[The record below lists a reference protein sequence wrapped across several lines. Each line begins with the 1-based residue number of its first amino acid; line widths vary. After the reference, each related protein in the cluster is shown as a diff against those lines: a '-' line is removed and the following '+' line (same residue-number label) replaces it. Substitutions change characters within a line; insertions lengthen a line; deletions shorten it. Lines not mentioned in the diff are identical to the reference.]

1 MFSFVVKLLFFIY
14 FSITFSNAS
23 HIRFGTFKWQPTTQY
38 NEIQFTLD
46 LGFRTSA
53 WFSNLPKNNDSI
65 NISFNFGDNVAS
77 TYQLILTTVD
87 SKDDWFTGTSV
98 FSHTYPTLEVGKTAN
113 YTAFYSLCCRISTL
127 LNQKDGDFTIKS
139 LVQIDNSNSLDK
151 INWSPVSGMVP
162 IYPVTYGRNNNFNI
176 PASDQNLKSGEYSSL
191 VFTFGEAKPD
201 GMTLDKNTGMVYF
214 MPSSVGLYCAKVI
227 ITDKNGAYITL
238 DFILQSEIQNG
249 YCHHQCNN
257 SGEVCKKNSDCINCG
272 NLVYNKTQDVCLSTK
287 PIFIYPPT
295 PKPKQTQTFVIGEQ
309 NEGFN
314 VSCTTDAIGLNTTI
328 QPVGFPIGFITKI
341 LEIGPNSTINLS
353 WFPASFQDYG
363 TYHKYIVCTDSLI
376 KITTSIE
383 IIIKK
388 PDCSNGG
395 FRDEGICVCQ
405 KNFTSQSD
413 CLDCSKGY
421 YGEKCIAVPPCVNGV
436 SNSGILGD
444 GKCYCNNGWIGDDCT
459 ISNSQSCGSLKSGV
473 VSSSIMEQS
482 YINPVGIQVYLANN
496 QKYQIPVN
504 IKIPEKNKL
513 IDVYFLIDI
522 NQKDQN
528 EFDNILSQLDGAKTK
543 ILELSPEGVSFGLGI
558 IDENGLFADLAK
570 IPSDSIVTSLENIK
584 WSGYNNSITGKSLSA
599 ATKAAKTPLGW
610 RTNAFKSMIIIPR
623 TDLPLSPI
631 QTEIDE
637 FKNAFIEKSIAPVV
651 IGIDVSLSN
660 WNSTLYQCG
669 FGAYKLS
676 PEAGGWKNFVK
687 SAFKETSS
695 SVLGNGVL
703 QNIIFK
709 VNDNSGGLAFLKSI
723 PENLPIDSDI
733 EVVKTLS
740 GLSLSLPINYN
751 SSINPSLRV
760 CTIGYG
766 CIDVK
771 TNYNHP
777 PTPNPF
783 GISCNQNSAS
793 IFQLEGS
800 DPDRNILTF
809 KFTSFLS
816 DAEGLIKTSKGID
829 VSTQKDELYAG
840 SENFTFSPY
849 KNYLKSLY
857 ISFIADDGCLTS
869 DSSAKVSFSIN
880 KVNQP
885 PECSSTIVISE
896 FGKTVDFLFTAT
908 DFEDDD
914 QLLIL
919 NAQFIVSS
927 ELVSLEQYG
936 QLTYNGTK
944 VTIDTI
950 IKKNMKIFFNQ
961 TKNPPNLLVPLTFKS
976 KDSSGLF
983 SNLCTHTIN
992 ITHTNEAPISNDGTS
1007 VTIPRSIGNPL
1018 SLLSTDIDSKSAIF
1032 TIKKVISGKTGTFY
1046 SCTDNSCSC
1055 VAGSNGRIDITENTK
1070 YSQIQY
1076 AKNQASLP
1084 ICFTNS
1090 EPSAFPNYAFIS
1102 FTSTDDEG
1110 LESNLATVIVNI
1122 VGYRTNVAPI
1132 VTKIQDYSVYQDY
1145 LDSDVNIVT
1154 GTDADIDDYNPQN
1167 ANNLIAIITNP
1178 PSNGILVT
1186 VQNGSSIAIQ
1196 GNAPFAHYYRPNTG
1210 YAGIDS
1216 YSYQVID
1223 TFKEKSSIESTTIT
1237 IKPINHKPNVLID
1250 VYKFTSESGG
1260 GVIETLNTSDHDG
1273 DNVICSVI
1281 SLPKQISMYD
1291 DKGVQIKSVPMV
1303 LPNNAYSF
1311 KLLDPSIITPTPFSN
1326 VLSTF
1331 SINCVDDSE
1340 KTTPKGV
1347 LSTGDVIGNVQY
1359 YYINTPPKS
1368 NISSVKLSQDS
1379 FIAFSFEG
1387 SDTESNEKL
1396 LKVML
1401 YSLPINGKLS
1411 KTIDSNVVLTKEL
1424 IGGDNTFGLDE
1435 LTYTPLP
1442 GQSNWDT
1449 VDHLGPLDKISYSI
1463 VDPQGLLSPSSTM
1476 SFQVRSRNPPIY
1488 LGDSEIN
1495 VLQNTRFPLTIE
1507 GELGGGGLSVSIRIL
1522 SFSGRGNL
1530 SISHSMGIEGFFD
1543 KLITEYPSQQLGSTS
1558 YNYAYNPPRNQFGS
1572 NFDQIQFILFDNDII
1587 SKIYNITVNVIHV
1600 NQPPATELISY
1611 RILNQFEK
1619 EIQIDGS
1626 TINMNVNDSVLIKIY
1641 GSDIDNQTVP
1651 LVALVSNPPLRGLI
1665 YSFDA
1670 NSSDYLGREI
1680 NHTSQFIPL
1689 NEDGYWYVIFI
1700 PTKGTTGDNYA
1711 RVPFNVIDEKGVV
1724 SQTSTVIIN
1733 VNSVNLQP
1741 KIYIGSNSNTFVGK
1755 VNLTISITNIALD
1768 DPDSVNNNISLIVS
1782 IVDDNDGDEVL
1793 PLSIIKLSFPQA
1805 TPKCKPN
1812 LNLALITCIGSKKSL
1827 NASISTISI
1836 IGSISGKYRL
1846 KLFIDDLGYSAPSTV
1861 RAESH
1866 LNSTGYVNIIIND
1879 PIATTQ
1885 NTNNKTVLSGAI
1897 AGASAGAALL
1907 VIGLWKMIKRS
1918 SPPTDTFFDEGAF
1931 MGDVSSNPIYEKS
1944 ETSYVSRIYEGADD

>member
-1 MFSFVVKLLFFIY
+1 MLENANQSIFI
-14 FSITFSNAS
+14 TDKVLN
-23 HIRFGTFKWQPTTQY
+23 RVFGTFKWQPTTQY

-53 WFSNLPKNNDSI
+53 WFSYLPKKNDFIYI
-65 NISFNFGDNVAS
+65 NFNFGDNTQGS
-77 TYQLILTTVD
+77 YQLIITTVD

-127 LNQKDGDFTIKS
+127 LNQKDGDFIIKS
-139 LVQIDNSNSLDK
+139 LVQIDNRNSLDK

-176 PASDQNLKSGEYSSL
+176 PASDQHLGPGEYSNL
-191 VFTFGEAKPD
+191 VFTFGDAQPS

-214 MPSSVGLYCAKVI
+214 MPSSIGLYCAKVI

-249 YCHHQCNN
+249 FCHHQCNN
-257 SGEVCKKNSDCINCG
+257 SASICTKNSDCIDCG
-272 NLVYNKTQDVCLSTK
+272 NFVYNKTQDVCLTTK
-287 PIFIYPPT
+287 PNFIYPPT
-295 PKPKQTQTFVIGEQ
+295 PEPYQTQTFVIGEK
-309 NEGFN
+309 NEGFI
-314 VSCTTDAIGLNTTI
+314 VSCKTDAIGKNTTI
-328 QPVGFPIGFITKI
+328 EPIGFPIGFITKI
-341 LEIGPNSTINLS
+341 LENGPKSTINLS
-353 WFPASFQDYG
+353 WFPTSFQDYG
-363 TYHKYIVCTDSLI
+363 TYVKSIVCTDSLV
-376 KITTSIE
+376 KITTNIE
-383 IIIKK
+383 MIIKK

-395 FRDEGICVCQ
+395 IRDKGVCVCL
-405 KNFTSQSD
+405 KNFTSESD

-444 GKCYCNNGWIGDDCT
+444 GKCYCNNGWIGDDCS

-473 VSSSIMEQS
+473 VSSSILEQS

-496 QKYQIPVN
+496 QKYQIPVD

-522 NQKDQN
+522 NQNTQN
-528 EFDNILSQLDGAKTK
+528 EFNNILSQLNDAKAK
-543 ILELSPEGVSFGLGI
+543 ILELSPESVSFGLGI
-558 IDENGLFADLAK
+558 IDENGFFADLAK
-570 IPSDSIVTSLENIK
+570 IPSDSFVTSLENKK
-584 WSGYNNSITGKSLSA
+584 WSGYNHTITGKSLSA

-623 TDLPLSPI
+623 TDLPLNPI

-637 FKNAFIEKSIAPVV
+637 FKNAFIEKSIAPIV
-651 IGIDVSLSN
+651 IGVNVSLSN

-676 PEAGGWKNFVK
+676 SDASGWKNFVK

-709 VNDNSGGLAFLKSI
+709 VNDNSGGLSFLKSI
-723 PENLPIDSDI
+723 PENLPINADI

-740 GLSLSLPINYN
+740 DLSLSLPTNYN
-751 SSINPSLRV
+751 IGISPSIRV
-760 CTIGYG
+760 CTIGFG
-766 CIDVK
+766 CIDIK

-777 PTPNPF
+777 PTPSPF

-793 IFQLEGS
+793 IFKLEGS
-800 DPDRNILTF
+800 DPDRNILKF

-816 DAEGLIKTSKGID
+816 NTEGLIKTIKGID

-840 SENFTFSPY
+840 SEEFTFSPY
-849 KNYLKSLY
+849 KNYLEKLNV
-857 ISFIADDGCLTS
+857 SFIADDGCLTS
-869 DSSAKVSFSIN
+869 DSNATVSFTIN

-885 PECSSTIVISE
+885 PECSSTIALSE
-896 FGKTVDFLFTAT
+896 FGKTVGFSFTAT
-908 DFEDDD
+908 DFEDDN

-919 NAQFIVSS
+919 NAQFIVST
-927 ELVSLEQYG
+927 ELASLEQYG
-936 QLTYNGTK
+936 QLTYNSAK

-950 IKKNMKIFFNQ
+950 IKKNVEILFKQ
-961 TKNPPNLLVPLTFKS
+961 TKNPLNILVPLAFKS

-983 SNLCTHTIN
+983 SNSCTQTIN

-1007 VTIPRSIGNPL
+1007 VTIPRRAGNPL
-1018 SLLSTDIDSKSAIF
+1018 SLLSTDIDSKYATF
-1032 TIKKVISGKTGTFY
+1032 TIKNVSRAGSFY
-1046 SCTDNSCSC
+1046 SCPDNSCSC
-1055 VAGSNGRIDITENTK
+1055 VGLNYHIDITDNIK
-1070 YSQIQY
+1070 YPQIQY
-1076 AKNQASLP
+1076 VNNQASLP

-1090 EPSAFPNYAFIS
+1090 EPFEVPNYAFIS
-1102 FTSTDDEG
+1102 FISTDDEG

-1122 VGYRTNVAPI
+1122 VGNRTNVAPVI
-1132 VTKIQDYSVYQDY
+1132 TKIQDYSVYQDY
-1145 LDSDVNIVT
+1145 LDSGAHIVN
-1154 GTDADIDDYNPQN
+1154 GTDTDVDDQ
-1167 ANNLIAIITNP
+1167 NNLIAIITTP

-1186 VQNGSSIAIQ
+1186 HQNGSSIAIQ
-1196 GNAPFAHYYRPNTG
+1196 GNAPFTHYYRPNPG
-1210 YAGIDS
+1210 YAGTDS

-1260 GVIETLNTSDHDG
+1260 GVIETLNTSDQDG

-1291 DKGVQIKSVPMV
+1291 DKGVEIKSVPMV

-1311 KLLDPSIITPTPFSN
+1311 KLLDSSIITPTPFSN

-1331 SINCVDDSE
+1331 SINCVDDSK

-1359 YYINTPPKS
+1359 YYINTPPKT

-1387 SDTESNEKL
+1387 SDIESNEKL
-1396 LKVML
+1396 LKVIL

-1411 KTIDSNVVLTKEL
+1411 KTADSNVILTKEL
-1424 IGGDNTFGLDE
+1424 IGGDTFGLDE

-1442 GQSNWDT
+1442 DQSNWDT
-1449 VDHLGPLDKISYSI
+1449 IDHLGPLDRISYSI

-1488 LGDSEIN
+1488 LGYSEIN

-1507 GELGGGGLSVSIRIL
+1507 GELGGGGLSVSIRVL

-1530 SISHSMGIEGFFD
+1530 SISHSMGKEGFFD
-1543 KLITEYPSQQLGSTS
+1543 KQITEYPSQQLGSTS
-1558 YNYAYNPPRNQFGS
+1558 YNFAYSPPRNQFGA
-1572 NFDQIQFILFDNDII
+1572 NFDQIQFLLFDNDIL
-1587 SKIYNITVNVIHV
+1587 SKIYNISVNVIHV

-1611 RILNQFEK
+1611 IILNQFEK
-1619 EIQIDGS
+1619 EIQINGS
-1626 TINMNVNDSVLIKIY
+1626 TINMNVNDSVLIKIL

-1651 LVALVSNPPLRGLI
+1651 LLALVSNPPLRGLI

-1680 NHTSQFIPL
+1680 NHTSQFIPI

-1724 SQTSTVIIN
+1724 SQTSTVVIN
-1733 VNSVNLQP
+1733 VNSVNIQP

-1755 VNLTISITNIALD
+1755 VNLTISITNVTLD
-1768 DPDSVNNNISLIVS
+1768 DPDSINNNISLIVS
-1782 IVDDNDGDEVL
+1782 IVDDNDDVL
-1793 PLSIIKLSFPQA
+1793 PHSIIELSFPQA
-1805 TPKCKPN
+1805 TPNCNPN

-1827 NASISTISI
+1827 NASISIISI
-1836 IGSISGKYRL
+1836 IGSISGNYRL
-1846 KLFIDDLGYSAPSTV
+1846 KFFIDDLGYSAPSTV
-1861 RAESH
+1861 RAVSH
-1866 LNSTGYVNIIIND
+1866 LNATGYVKIIIND
-1879 PIATTQ
+1879 PIATSQ
-1885 NTNNKTVLSGAI
+1885 NTDNKTVLSGAI

-1907 VIGLWKMIKRS
+1907 AIGLWKMIKRS